1 MVFLHGLHH
10 SNKFLSLAL
19 KSFHAFKEKG
29 WFFLIMCKFWHA
41 FSHPSVDSSSLFLF
55 NPNTAKKCSNCSSRV
70 ASSSS
75 FSMMLFDK
83 IGRMWGSD
91 WPRFFDMTKGHDFSA
106 PQNRIYFV
114 IKWQGFPIAPCLVTI
129 MILCIFCW
137 SLKYFIFHWD
147 TTTQVIARP
156 EIKHKKN

>member
-1 MVFLHGLHH
+1 MASITPINFSLWLLRVSTLSEKRADSSSSCVSFGMLSL
-10 SNKFLSLAL
+10 SSLSFWLFLSL
-19 KSFHAFKEKG
+19 
-29 WFFLIMCKFWHA
+29 FLC
-41 FSHPSVDSSSLFLF
+41 
-55 NPNTAKKCSNCSSRV
+55 NPNTAKECSNCSSRV

-75 FSMMLFDK
+75 FSMMLFHK
-83 IGRMWGSD
+83 IGRTWESD
-91 WPRFFDMTKGHDFSA
+91 WPRFFYMTKGNDFSA

>member
-1 MVFLHGLHH
+1 MASITPINFSLWLLRVSTLSEKRADSSSSCVSFGMLSL
-10 SNKFLSLAL
+10 SSLSFWLFLSL
-19 KSFHAFKEKG
+19 
-29 WFFLIMCKFWHA
+29 FLC
-41 FSHPSVDSSSLFLF
+41 
-55 NPNTAKKCSNCSSRV
+55 NPNTAKECSNCSSRV

-83 IGRMWGSD
+83 IGRTWESD
-91 WPRFFDMTKGHDFSA
+91 WPRFFYMTKGHDFSA

-156 EIKHKKN
+156 EKVYRRTT